1 MLLRTSDISFM
12 ITIIGIV
19 NGLALL
25 STVAGEERQKKYLHL
40 FLAIT
45 KTTNVLLIPTA
56 LSVTFSCTQVKL
68 TMVNKMVVT
77 NQANR
82 FSCIFLSPIFPP
94 RPCVSSAAMGPLLEQ
109 PVQSYCGIIMYSD
122 ASCIKPQNIPL
133 LSSVTLYHQVN
144 KGHCYSASEVKWV

>member
-1 MLLRTSDISFM
+1 MMLRTSDISFM

-77 NQANR
+77 NQANH
-82 FSCIFLSPIFPP
+82 FSCFFPM
-94 RPCVSSAAMGPLLEQ
+94 RILGSNGA
-109 PVQSYCGIIMYSD
+109 IIR
-122 ASCIKPQNIPL
+122 ATRAVILRHNHVL
-133 LSSVTLYHQVN
+133 
-144 KGHCYSASEVKWV
+144 

>member
-1 MLLRTSDISFM
+1 MMLRTSDISFM

-94 RPCVSSAAMGPLLEQ
+94 PPMRILGSNGA
-109 PVQSYCGIIMYSD
+109 IIR
-122 ASCIKPQNIPL
+122 ATRAVILRHNHVL
-133 LSSVTLYHQVN
+133 
-144 KGHCYSASEVKWV
+144 

>member
-68 TMVNKMVVT
+68 TMVYKMVVT

-82 FSCIFLSPIFPP
+82 FSCIFLSPIFPAHISP
-94 RPCVSSAAMGPLLEQ
+94 PPPMRILGSNGA
-109 PVQSYCGIIMYSD
+109 IIR
-122 ASCIKPQNIPL
+122 ATRAVILRHNHVL
-133 LSSVTLYHQVN
+133 
-144 KGHCYSASEVKWV
+144 